1 MIGVEVSEETTNR
14 LHTILAGIENADEK
28 VLRPALVRG
37 LTAGKAS
44 FSKQIRQTYNV
55 KASVLSSYSKVEYKS
70 ISVENDK
77 VIGSIEYSGGVIPL
91 YQFNVAPK
99 NPTYGKKAVKA
110 STMRENGQVVFDNA
124 FIGQMGNGHIGVFER
139 KGTWRRN
146 TRVTQKGQNTK
157 NNEKIKELFGPSVP
171 RMAENV
177 AVLQTVEERVNE
189 VINQRI
195 EHEIE
200 RLLQNGG

>member
-14 LHTILAGIENADEK
+14 LHIILAGIENADEK

-37 LTAGKAS
+37 LTAGKAA
-44 FSKQIRQTYNV
+44 FNKQIRQTYIV
-55 KASVLSSYSKVEYKS
+55 KASVVSDYSKVDYKN
-70 ISVENDK
+70 ISVTGDK
-77 VIGSIEYSGGVIPL
+77 VIGSIKYSGGVIPL
-91 YQFNVAPK
+91 YQFKVAPK
-99 NPTYGKKAVKA
+99 NPTYGKKAIKA
-110 STMRENGQVVFDNA
+110 STMRENAQVVFENA
-124 FIGQMGNGHIGVFER
+124 FIAQMGNGHVGVFER

-146 TRVTQKGQNTK
+146 TRKTEKGENTK

-171 RMAENV
+171 RMAEN
-177 AVLQTVEERVNE
+177 AVVLRTVEERVNE

-200 RLLQNGG
+200 RLLGG